1 MCKLSYF
8 KFLFYGCSLILGYT
22 GFAENLEKMPNK
34 LGNFKGASL
43 HESYQ
48 GYTWVAAPYLRGPAS
63 MDIDPK
69 GRVFVSEARRMGKGV
84 PDNRRVEWRIY
95 EDYRLETVEDRL
107 DSYKRNQHHIP
118 MEWYQQDAD
127 QVLRFVDTDGNGAP
141 DQYSIFDDRCREL
154 QTGSASLSLRKRMPF
169 ILPAFLLYE
178 N

>member
-1 MCKLSYF
+1 MFQSFRLRNFFLFFLSIFAIFKLGFTESFPKLSNQ
-8 KFLFYGCSLILGYT
+8 LG
-22 GFAENLEKMPNK
+22 K
-34 LGNFKGASL
+34 FKGSQL
-43 HESYQ
+43 HEAYE

-127 QVLRFVDTDGNGAP
+127 QVLRFVDTDSNGAP
-141 DQYSIFDDRCREL
+141 DQYSIFDD
-154 QTGSASLSLRKRMPF
+154 LSL
-169 ILPAFLLYE
+169 IHI
-178 N
+178 